1 MEKLKNKRK
10 YINDFKNKS
19 GITLIALVITIIILL
34 LLSGVAIATLTGENG
49 LMTRAKQAKKAQ
61 IEVEIKESL
70 ILAVQDLQV
79 EKVGDATLDDITQE
93 WIEEKL
99 SEYNPNVKDDAS
111 INGKKITMQKNGITK
126 KFLIDEELNIT
137 EIENDGEIQFSY
149 EAISRNGDNV
159 QILIKVSD
167 TENGLSKI
175 KCANGNVIECYG
187 TKQEKGIDYTVQ
199 IGTEYKFKIISS
211 SGTEQEETVL
221 IDTYWHKIT
230 KNIAEGA
237 KVDNPAIKAEYN
249 KVYQANI
256 TTKDVLAEDGTI
268 RTDAIYVIENIVVK
282 MGEQE
287 VTTSG
292 NNIVD
297 KATGKIYIEKVT
309 GDIEINITVK
319 KLEIQTTEAYIGP
332 SSTETNSTKSVEN
345 NSQPKGTELYIN
357 FKATFGETNCTIK
370 LKDDDTKTVPYKI
383 TYDGTYTFVVSTAYG
398 TKNVTKEVTIK
409 TEKYK
414 IYKIYTS
421 QDLQDMSKDMFGDYI
436 IMNDIDMSG
445 FEFVPISGYFQGTIN
460 GQGHTISNL
469 TVKNENA
476 NNYNTAIFK
485 YIRNVE
491 IKNIIFKDVNIS
503 SVGSF
508 VGVIAGD
515 SYENAVF
522 EKVGIIGNITSYGD
536 IIGSYIAEVTGNIEF
551 KNCYART
558 NIIAGEY
565 DIGGFMGRSYGSVGI
580 KVDNCYWVGTSS
592 GKYRTGTFKAADNNS
607 NQYINGMTITNSFYN
622 KELFKLDVPEKI
634 SGKGLTTEE
643 MKQQSSYT
651 GWDFTNDWYMG
662 PDGYPE
668 LKFNTEK

>member
-1 MEKLKNKRK
+1 MKTREK
-10 YINDFKNKS
+10 
-19 GITLIALVITIIILL
+19 GITLIALVVTIIVLLILA
-34 LLSGVAIATLTGENG
+34 GVEIATLTGKNG
-49 LMTRAKQAKKAQ
+49 LITRAKQAKKAQ
-61 IEVEIKESL
+61 IEAEIKESL

-93 WIEEKL
+93 WIDEKL
-99 SEYNPNVKDDAS
+99 SEYNPSVKDDAS
-111 INGKKITMQKNGITK
+111 ISGKKITMKKDGITK

-149 EAISRNGDNV
+149 EAISRDGENA
-159 QILIKVSD
+159 QILIKVRD
-167 TENGLSKI
+167 TENGLNKI
-175 KCANGNVIECYG
+175 QCPNGNVIECYG
-187 TKQEKGIDYTVQ
+187 TKQEKAIDYTIQ

-211 SGTEQEETVL
+211 SGTEQDETVL

-237 KVDNPAIKAEYN
+237 KIDNPAIKAEYN
-249 KVYQANI
+249 KKYQANI
-256 TTKDVLAEDGTI
+256 TTKDVLAEDGTV
-268 RTDAIYVIENIVVK
+268 RTDAFYVIDSIVVK

-292 NNIVD
+292 NNTVD

-309 GDIEINITVK
+309 GNIEINVTVK

-383 TYDGTYTFVVSTAYG
+383 TYDGTYTFIVSTTYG
-398 TKNVTKEVTIK
+398 TKNITKEITIK

-414 IYKIYTS
+414 IYKIYTP
-421 QDLQDMSKDMFGDYI
+421 QDLQDMSKDRFGDYI
-436 IMNDIDMSG
+436 IMNDIDMTG
-445 FEFVPISGYFQGTIN
+445 FEFKTINYGSNTSFKGTIDGN
-460 GQGHTISNL
+460 GHTISNL
-469 TVKNENA
+469 SIAGTGQYNA
-476 NNYNTAIFK
+476 SIF
-485 YIRNVE
+485 YSIEGVN
-491 IKNIIFKDVNIS
+491 IKNVLFKNINLSLEKKYSGAALIAANTENTGDNII
-503 SVGSF
+503 
-508 VGVIAGD
+508 
-515 SYENAVF
+515 
-522 EKVGIIGNITSYGD
+522 EKVGIEGKISAGSSLGSFIGVRRNSLTKNS
-536 IIGSYIAEVTGNIEF
+536 F
-551 KNCYART
+551 KNCYAKVNFICKSSKFDT
-558 NIIAGEY
+558 GGF
-565 DIGGFMGRSYGSVGI
+565 IGGDLTNGESSEEI
-580 KVDNCYWVGTSS
+580 INSYWVGTSNAQN
-592 GKYRTGTFKAADNNS
+592 RVGTFRGSYDYD
-607 NQYINGMTITNSFYN
+607 NQYTKGITVTNSFYN
-622 KELFKLDVPEKI
+622 KDLFTLSVPEKS

-668 LKFNTEK
+668 LKF

>member
-1 MEKLKNKRK
+1 MKTREK
-10 YINDFKNKS
+10 
-19 GITLIALVITIIILL
+19 GITLIALVVTIIVLLILA
-34 LLSGVAIATLTGENG
+34 GVAIATLTGKNG
-49 LMTRAKQAKKAQ
+49 LITRAKQAKKTQ
-61 IEVEIKESL
+61 IEAEIKESL

-93 WIEEKL
+93 WIDEKL
-99 SEYNPNVKDDAS
+99 SEYNPSVKDDAS
-111 INGKKITMQKNGITK
+111 ISGKKITMKKDGITK

-149 EAISRNGDNV
+149 EAISRDGENA
-159 QILIKVSD
+159 QILIKVRD
-167 TENGLSKI
+167 TENGLNKI
-175 KCANGNVIECYG
+175 QCPNGNVIECYG
-187 TKQEKGIDYTVQ
+187 TKQEKAIDYTIQ

-211 SGTEQEETVL
+211 SGTEQDETVL
-221 IDTYWHKIT
+221 IDTYWHKTT

-237 KVDNPAIKAEYN
+237 KIDNPAIKAEYN
-249 KVYQANI
+249 KKYQANI
-256 TTKDVLAEDGTI
+256 TTKDVLAEDGTV
-268 RTDAIYVIENIVVK
+268 RTDAFYVIDSIVVK

-309 GDIEINITVK
+309 GNIEINVTVK

-383 TYDGTYTFVVSTAYG
+383 TYDGTYTFIVSTTYG
-398 TKNVTKEVTIK
+398 TKNITKEITIK

-414 IYKIYTS
+414 IYKIYTA
-421 QDLQDMSKDMFGDYI
+421 QDLQDMSKDKAGDYI
-436 IMNDIDMSG
+436 VMNDIDMSG
-445 FEFVPISGYFQGTIN
+445 FNFVPISGTFQGTIN

-469 TVKNENA
+469 TISSNSGHFGIFESAKNIE
-476 NNYNTAIFK
+476 
-485 YIRNVE
+485 V
-491 IKNIIFKDVNIS
+491 KNIIFKDVNIS
-503 SVGSF
+503 SDGGY
-508 VGVIAGD
+508 VGVIAG
-515 SYENAVF
+515 EITNEGVF
-522 EKVGIIGNITSYGD
+522 EKVGITGSITGNS
-536 IIGSYIAEVTGNIEF
+536 IIGSFAGATAPDFNKEIKF
-551 KNCYART
+551 DNCYAKT
-558 NIIAGEY
+558 NIITKSGY
-565 DIGGFMGRSYGSVGI
+565 DAGGFTGDFRTQSSTI
-580 KVDNCYWVGTSS
+580 TKANNCYWIGNNN
-592 GKYRTGTFKAADNNS
+592 GEYRVSTFFGGES
-607 NQYINGMTITNSFYN
+607 QTIGRKTINSFYN
-622 KELFKLDVPEKI
+622 KENFATNESESI
-634 SGKGLTTEE
+634 AGKGLTTEE

>member
-1 MEKLKNKRK
+1 MKTREK
-10 YINDFKNKS
+10 
-19 GITLIALVITIIILL
+19 GITLIALVITIIVLL
-34 LLSGVAIATLTGENG
+34 LLAGVAIATLSGENG
-49 LMTRAKQAKKAQ
+49 LFARAKQAKQ
-61 IEVEIKESL
+61 TQTESEMKEKLNLS
-70 ILAVQDLQV
+70 IQELQV
-79 EKVGDATLDDITQE
+79 EKLTEATLDDITQE
-93 WIEEKL
+93 WIDEKL
-99 SEYNPNVKDDAS
+99 SEYNPSVKDDAS
-111 INGKKITMQKNGITK
+111 ISGKKITMKKDGITK

-149 EAISRNGDNV
+149 EAISRDGENA
-159 QILIKVSD
+159 QILIKVRD
-167 TENGLSKI
+167 TENGLNKI
-175 KCANGNVIECYG
+175 QCPNGNVIECYG
-187 TKQEKGIDYTVQ
+187 TKQEKAIDYTIQ

-211 SGTEQEETVL
+211 SGTEEDETVL

-237 KVDNPAIKAEYN
+237 KIDNPAIKAEYN
-249 KVYQANI
+249 KEYQANI
-256 TTKDVLAEDGTI
+256 TTKDVLAEDGTV
-268 RTDAIYVIENIVVK
+268 RTDALYVIDNIVVK

-297 KATGKIYIEKVT
+297 KTTGKIYIEKVT
-309 GDIEINITVK
+309 GNIEINVTVK

-383 TYDGTYTFVVSTAYG
+383 TYDGTYTFIVSTTYG
-398 TKNVTKEVTIK
+398 TKNITKEITIK

-414 IYKIYTS
+414 IYKIYTP
-421 QDLQDMSKDMFGDYI
+421 QDLQDMSKDRFGDYI
-436 IMNDIDMSG
+436 IMNDIDMTG
-445 FEFVPISGYFQGTIN
+445 FEFKTIQYGLDNFEGTIN

-469 TVKNENA
+469 TIKNEKA

-485 YIRNVE
+485 YIRNAE

-503 SVGSF
+503 SVSSR
-508 VGVIAGD
+508 VGVIAGCGYD
-515 SYENAVF
+515 SIIF
-522 EKVGIIGNITSYGD
+522 EKVGI
-536 IIGSYIAEVTGNIEF
+536 TGNISGKYYHVGSFVGEVIYGNPGAISF
-551 KNCYART
+551 DNCYART
-558 NIIAGEY
+558 NIETGGY
-565 DIGGFMGRSYGSVGI
+565 DSGGFIGSGYLNEESAKVIVTNSYWSGSNNTNVR
-580 KVDNCYWVGTSS
+580 V
-592 GKYRTGTFKAADNNS
+592 GTFKASEDNS
-607 NQYINGMTITNSFYN
+607 NQSTTGMIVTNSFYN
-622 KELFKLDVPEKI
+622 KDLFTLSVPEKS

-668 LKFNTEK
+668 LKFKK